1 MKTNEDGCRIL
12 RAVMCIRTQQKR
24 ESQNIERVVG
34 RKEGENQN
42 PFRERRESKNK
53 NKHIHKTRT
62 TSVFL
67 LVV

>member
-1 MKTNEDGCRIL
+1 MHTKTAKEE
-12 RAVMCIRTQQKR
+12 
-24 ESQNIERVVG
+24 ESENIERVVG
-34 RKEGENQN
+34 RKEGGNQN